1 MTGWK
6 PVFRFLQKD
15 YRAASAGIHQVPV
28 DSDNSLV
35 LESLQRFWKYQM
47 TCAFALFETD
57 NPKLSSNFTFLDRHH
72 AIVFDL

>member
-1 MTGWK
+1 MQLPLCRDDEKIPRLRRPLPGNK
-6 PVFRFLQKD
+6 
-15 YRAASAGIHQVPV
+15 IPV

-47 TCAFALFETD
+47 TCAFALFKTD
-57 NPKLSSNFTFLDRHH
+57 NPKLSSTFTFLDRHH

>member
-1 MTGWK
+1 M
-6 PVFRFLQKD
+6 
-15 YRAASAGIHQVPV
+15 HQVPV

-35 LESLQRFWKYQM
+35 LESLKRFWKYQM

-57 NPKLSSNFTFLDRHH
+57 NPKLSSTVTSLDRHQ

>member
-1 MTGWK
+1 MESRGVSDLEQTNRCVSLPRNK
-6 PVFRFLQKD
+6 
-15 YRAASAGIHQVPV
+15 IPV

-35 LESLQRFWKYQM
+35 LESLERFWKYQM

-57 NPKLSSNFTFLDRHH
+57 NPKLSSTVTFLDRHQ